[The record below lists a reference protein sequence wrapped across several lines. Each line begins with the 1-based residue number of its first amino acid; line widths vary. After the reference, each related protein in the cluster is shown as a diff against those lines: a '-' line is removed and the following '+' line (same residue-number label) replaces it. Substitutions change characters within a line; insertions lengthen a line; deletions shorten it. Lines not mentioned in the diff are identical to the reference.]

1 MTDIVERLR
10 REGRVYTHMEAA
22 DEIERLR
29 AKFVQADRYIESLA
43 AECYTLQSMNE
54 RLQAER
60 DRMREALRYWLHD
73 GEVRDFGEWFEVG
86 CKIARAAL
94 KETGHE

>member
-1 MTDIVERLR
+1 MSDIVERLR
-10 REGRVYTHMEAA
+10 TGTSGFITWEVKPIDLVAA

-29 AKFVQADRYIESLA
+29 D
-43 AECYTLQSMNE
+43 
-54 RLQAER
+54 ER

-94 KETGHE
+94 KEKGHD